1 MPTHTFKQN
10 KPSLG
15 IGRTIKEIMNIGFMK
30 MAAVRTGLGPYS
42 GSRT

>member
-15 IGRTIKEIMNIGFMK
+15 IGRTIKEIMNSERFHDDG
-30 MAAVRTGLGPYS
+30 
-42 GSRT
+42 GSEDR